1 VQLLISGK
9 RKERELIMHD
19 GDILIVTGHEVDD
32 LLAGRELELMQTVRS
47 AYETHNAGQ
56 SSLPHSTFLRFANNE
71 RNRIIALPAYLGGD
85 FEVAGMKWISSFPG
99 NLDLGLERAS
109 AVLVLN
115 SALTGRPEAILEASL
130 ISAKRTAASAVLAAK
145 TLTKGQG
152 ITSVGLVGTG
162 LINFEVVR
170 FLVASCAELRTLR
183 VFDLDID
190 RAVQFQNKCHDSFEV
205 EVEVMRSIEEIF
217 SDTSLISLATTA
229 GTPHIHSLAHC
240 APRTTILHI
249 SLRDLSPE
257 VILASDNIVD
267 DIDHVCRA
275 QTSVHLAEQLI
286 GNRDFIRCTLAD
298 ILRGNAPSRRDED
311 SIAIFSPFG
320 LGVLDLAV
328 GSLVRDLAL
337 KYRLGTTLTSFVRET
352 WVAGREASPAYA

>member
-1 VQLLISGK
+1 
-9 RKERELIMHD
+9 MHD
-19 GDILIVTGHEVDD
+19 GDILILRGHEVDD
-32 LLAGRELELMQTVRS
+32 LLAGRELELMQIVRR

-99 NLDLGLERAS
+99 NLARGLERAS

-115 SALTGRPEAILEASL
+115 SALTGRPEAILEGSL

-145 TLTKGQG
+145 TLTEGQQ
-152 ITSVGLVGTG
+152 ISSVGFIGTG
-162 LINFEVVR
+162 LINFEVAR
-170 FLVASCAELRTLR
+170 FLVASCAEIKKLR
-183 VFDLDID
+183 VFDLDIN
-190 RAVQFQNKCHDSFEV
+190 RATEFQHKCHKAFAV
-205 EVEVMRSIEEIF
+205 EVEVMRNIEETF
-217 SDTSLISLATTA
+217 SNASLISLATTA
-229 GTPHIHSLAHC
+229 GNPHIHSLAHC
-240 APRTTILHI
+240 APGTTILHI

-257 VILASDNIVD
+257 VILHCDNIVD
-267 DIDHVCRA
+267 DVDHVCRA

-298 ILRGNAPSRRDED
+298 ILKGQASARRNEN
-311 SIAIFSPFG
+311 SIAVFSPFG

-328 GSLVRDLAL
+328 GSLVRDLANE
-337 KYRLGTTLTSFVRET
+337 YRLGMTLTSFVRET
-352 WVAGREASPAYA
+352 WLAGREANNAYS